1 MMLFTFTAV
10 CILLGLLYYHYVIRF
25 SRLNKLTV
33 NIPKL
38 RWWPVIG
45 SYLEFGRT
53 SEAILQNLIRITNEN
68 GPVVAGWMGNELFIM
83 LSSADDIQVV
93 LTSNRFLKKGEF
105 YYLFKPWLGSGL
117 VTSHGD
123 KWRKQRKIIT
133 PAFHFKILEQ
143 FIDVFSS
150 NADILINKLKDEVG
164 KPGIEITDH
173 IALCTLDI
181 ICETSMG
188 LEVSAQLQK
197 KNKFV
202 HATHD
207 ITVSLV
213 QRMVRPWLVPN
224 MFFNL
229 SPTGKIFNQS
239 LDIINSHIEQV
250 INNKRKVKAD
260 KTFENVNNEDSSV
273 LGEKKK
279 SAFLDLLLE
288 YNMSSKEIKDQ
299 VNTFIF
305 GGHDTTTSAIGFVIY
320 CLMKHP
326 EVQNKVLEE
335 LNGIFGD
342 SNRPATFH
350 DLRNM
355 KYLECV
361 IQETLRLYTVV
372 PYIGRKVTEDV
383 QLSSNYVL
391 PKGCTVSLFLY
402 KLHHDPKLFPDPEVF
417 NPDRFL
423 PEVAKSRHPY
433 AFCPFSAGPRN
444 CIDFLHWKVYVFFA
458 VVFIDV

>member
-117 VTSHGD
+117 VTSH
-123 KWRKQRKIIT
+123 
-133 PAFHFKILEQ
+133 
-143 FIDVFSS
+143 
-150 NADILINKLKDEVG
+150 
-164 KPGIEITDH
+164 
-173 IALCTLDI
+173 
-181 ICETSMG
+181 ETSMG

-444 CIDFLHWKVYVFFA
+444 CIGQKFAMLEIKVIVSA
-458 VVFIDV
+458 VLRSFKILSPVDCPDIILGIQIVLRSITGIHVRLENR